1 MFVESVKKKTKYLI
15 LSLIIFCFLFSIM
28 PKSIYSMQKTKI
40 ILDFVNKSKFGRW
53 MVVNDGVMGG
63 ISRSNFS
70 FHPEGYLIFE
80 GKVLTDF
87 GGGFASIRSNY
98 ENWNIG
104 NYQGLILKIKGD
116 GKTYQFRCRMGN
128 DYYQVAYRNY
138 MQSKKNEWNEVRLPF
153 SEFVPT
159 YRGRI
164 LKGLPS
170 LDSKEIRW
178 FGIMISDKQVGEFHL
193 KIDWIG
199 VY

>member
-1 MFVESVKKKTKYLI
+1 MIGKSLKNTYRNITRIF
-15 LSLIIFCFLFSIM
+15 LIIILFFSNGPNEIN
-28 PKSIYSMQKTKI
+28 SMQQTI
-40 ILDFVNKSKFGRW
+40 ILFDFVNKGKFGRW
-53 MVVNDGVMGG
+53 MIVNDGVMGG
-63 ISRSNFS
+63 ISRSKFS
-70 FHPEGYLIFE
+70 FHPEGHLIFE
-80 GKVLTDF
+80 GKVSTDF
-87 GGGFASIRSNY
+87 GGGFASIRSDY
-98 ENWNIG
+98 ENWDIG

-116 GKTYQFRCRMGN
+116 GKTYQYRCRMGN

-164 LKGLPS
+164 LNGLPS

-193 KIDWIG
+193 EIDWIG

>member
-1 MFVESVKKKTKYLI
+1 MIGKSIKNPSRNIF
-15 LSLIIFCFLFSIM
+15 IIFIIIILF
-28 PKSIYSMQKTKI
+28 YSKGHKEINSVQQTKI
-40 ILDFVNKSKFGRW
+40 LFDFINKNKFGRW

-63 ISRSNFS
+63 ISRSKFS
-70 FHPEGYLIFE
+70 FNAEGVLIFE
-80 GKVLTDF
+80 GEVSSDY
-87 GGGFASIRSNY
+87 GGGFASIRSDY
-98 ENWNIG
+98 ENLNIG

-138 MQSKKNEWNEVRLPF
+138 MQSKKDEWYEVRLPF

-164 LKGLPS
+164 LRGLPS

-178 FGIMISDKQVGEFHL
+178 FGIMISDKQIGEFHL
-193 KIDWIG
+193 EIDWIG

>member
-138 MQSKKNEWNEVRLPF
+138 MQSKKDEWKEVRLPF

>member
-1 MFVESVKKKTKYLI
+1 M
-15 LSLIIFCFLFSIM
+15 
-28 PKSIYSMQKTKI
+28 
-40 ILDFVNKSKFGRW
+40 DFVNKSKFGRW

-164 LKGLPS
+164 LNGLPS

-193 KIDWIG
+193 EIDWIG